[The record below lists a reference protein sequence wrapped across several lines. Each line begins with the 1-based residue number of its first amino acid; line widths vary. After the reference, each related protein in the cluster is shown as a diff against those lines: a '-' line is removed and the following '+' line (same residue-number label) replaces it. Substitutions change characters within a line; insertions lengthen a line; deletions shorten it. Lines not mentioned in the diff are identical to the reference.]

1 MKMFKKLMA
10 VALVGVMALSML
22 TGCAAKNEH
31 DLKNALKVAGQSHN
45 PSVTVE
51 VDGSK
56 KVADKKLSDWA
67 DKAATALGKQVNPVG
82 VKTGTISGI
91 DSKVF
96 VYVVK
101 EQNSN
106 EKWRAEAG
114 KAVDALIAS
123 AKTENDKYYVYTKG
137 FDAKEKEGKNAK
149 EAEYVVIVAMAK

>member
-51 VDGSK
+51 VDGGK
-56 KVADKKLSDWA
+56 KVAGKKLSDWA
-67 DKAATALGKQVNPVG
+67 DAAANKLDDMVDPTG
-82 VKTGTISGI
+82 VQEDLIDGI
-91 DSKVF
+91 F

-101 EQNSN
+101 EQSST

-114 KAVDALIAS
+114 KAVEALITG
-123 AKTENDKYYVYTKG
+123 AKTENDKYYVATQG
-137 FDAKEKEGKNAK
+137 FKAKKAADKDAK
-149 EAEYVVIVAMAK
+149 AEYVVIVALAK